1 MGKKKTV
8 RTFRKMKMDGEK
20 IVMLTAYDA
29 LTSAMAQAAGIDLL
43 LIGDSVGPTVMG
55 YSDTVPVTVEDMIHH
70 GKMVRRGAPDM
81 FLVCDMPFLSYHCG
95 DDDAIR
101 NAGRC
106 LRETGSDCVKLESS
120 RSTVPLIRRMVDA
133 GIPVMAHI
141 GLLPQH
147 VKTAGGYR
155 VAGREADAAAEL
167 KQLALDLQDAGAFS
181 IVLECV
187 PAALAEEISKMLE
200 IPTIGIGAGA
210 GCSGQVQVCNDILG
224 LFDRFVPKHAK
235 RYCNLR
241 EIMLKAYSD
250 YVSDVKS
257 EKFPTQDNSF

>member
-29 LTSAMAQAAGIDLL
+29 LTSAMAQAADIDLL

-200 IPTIGIGAGA
+200 IPTIGIGAGI
-210 GCSGQVQVCNDILG
+210 GCDGQVQVVTDLLG
-224 LFDRFVPKHAK
+224 IGTFVPKHAK
-235 RYCNLR
+235 QYAQIGKTINDAFTTYRS
-241 EIMLKAYSD
+241 E
-250 YVSDVKS
+250 VKNGT
-257 EKFPTQDNSF
+257 FPTSEQSF

>member
-8 RTFRKMKMDGEK
+8 RTFRKMKRDGEK

-29 LTSAMAQAAGIDLL
+29 LTSALAQQAEIDLL
-43 LIGDSVGPTVMG
+43 LIGDSVGTTVMG
-55 YSDTVPVTVEDMIHH
+55 YADTVPVTVDDMIHH
-70 GKMVRRGAPDM
+70 GKMVRRGAPEM

-106 LRETGSDCVKLESS
+106 LRETGSDSVKLESNE
-120 RSTVPLIRRMVDA
+120 STVPLVRRMVDA

-147 VKTAGGYR
+147 VKTSGGYR
-155 VAGREADAAAEL
+155 IAGREEEEAAAL
-167 KQLALDLQDAGAFS
+167 KKLALDLQDAGAFS

-187 PAALAEEISKMLE
+187 PAALSEEISKMLE
-200 IPTIGIGAGA
+200 IPTIGIGAGT
-210 GCSGQVQVCNDILG
+210 GCDGQVQVVTDLLG
-224 LFDRFVPKHAK
+224 LGSFVPKHAK
-235 RYCNLR
+235 QYAQLGR
-241 EIMLKAYSD
+241 I
-250 YVSDVKS
+250 VSDAFTSYRSEVK
-257 EKFPTQDNSF
+257 EGTFPTSEHSF